1 MDDDFHDEY
10 ALNNRIINQFQ
21 EKLKNNEEIGVIDF
35 SAPSTNTTA
44 TVVEEMSENTMQLPK
59 IPPTED
65 ISTPTDNIQSQA
77 SREEEI
83 TLTPADK

>member
-1 MDDDFHDEY
+1 MIFLHH
-10 ALNNRIINQFQ
+10 LLIH
-21 EKLKNNEEIGVIDF
+21 
-35 SAPSTNTTA
+35 TTA

-59 IPPTED
+59 TPTTED

-83 TLTPADK
+83 TLTPANK